1 MEKFL
6 FKEKLYLLIV
16 LFLALVISGLS
27 TVSYAQPAQYCAKK
41 NIGDADCRA
50 DTTGKSVTIL
60 DNAIW
65 YGEFI
70 GNCSNVNLAG
80 CGSDNDTNG
89 YAMDANFNYPGT
101 NYIAT
106 DNKVDVFDY
115 AVWIQGFLADTGN
128 TATPTST
135 PAITNGATITPI
147 ITMTPPVGTP
157 TITPTQQPNTGTAFP
172 TAEGFGA
179 QSKGGKG
186 GKVIYVSNLNGSG
199 SGSFREC
206 ALATGARTCIF
217 RVAGNIN
224 LGGDLIITSPY
235 LTVAGHSAPGDGITF
250 TGGSISIQT
259 HNVIFRY
266 VRSRASFDGIQL
278 RGVNAHDI
286 ILDHVTST
294 WGEDENM
301 STYTGSNDRVK
312 DVSIQWSII
321 AEGLTP
327 HSKGLLLGYA
337 TNISVHHNL
346 FAHNDE
352 RNPRCQVGDIDVVN
366 NAIYNYGGSNGWC
379 DTKHGP
385 VRINY
390 IGNYTKKG
398 PDSVNAPE
406 MKGDSGVAIYA
417 KGNMGPNR
425 TSDSGDEWAVIGGSY
440 TKSSTRFPYIQVTT
454 TSASQAWEQVL
465 AQAGASARLDAN
477 GAFVA
482 NRDSAD
488 TRIVTEARNGTGQ
501 LKSSAPSL
509 PTLASGTP
517 YPDADQDGMSD
528 TWETAKGLSVGTADH
543 NGDKDGDSVTNL
555 EEFLGGTTP

>member
-6 FKEKLYLLIV
+6 LKEKLHLLIV
-16 LFLALVISGLS
+16 PFLALVIIGLS

-41 NIGDADCRA
+41 YIGDADCKA
-50 DTTGKSVTIL
+50 DNAGKSITIL

-70 GNCSNVNLAG
+70 NNCNTANLAG
-80 CGSDNDTNG
+80 CGIDNDANG
-89 YAMDANFNYPGT
+89 YAMDANFNHPGT

-115 AVWIQGFLADTGN
+115 AVWIQGFLADTGS
-128 TATPTST
+128 TTTPTST
-135 PAITNGATITPI
+135 PAITNGATTTPI

-157 TITPTQQPNTGTAFP
+157 TLIPTQPPNTGGAFP
-172 TAEGFGA
+172 GAEGFGA
-179 QSKGGKG
+179 QAKGGRG
-186 GKVIYVSNLNGSG
+186 GKVIYVTNLSGSG
-199 SGSFREC
+199 AGSFREC

-217 RVAGNIN
+217 RVAGTIN
-224 LGGDLIITSPY
+224 LGSDLIISSPF
-235 LTVAGHSAPGDGITF
+235 LTVAGQSAPGDGIAF
-250 TGGSISIQT
+250 TGGTISIQT
-259 HNVIFRY
+259 HNVIMRY
-266 VRSRASFDGIQL
+266 IRSRGSFDGIQL
-278 RGVNAHDI
+278 RGVEAHDI

-294 WGEDENM
+294 WGVDENM

-312 DVSIQWSII
+312 NVSIQWSII

-352 RNPRCQVGDIDVVN
+352 RNPRCQGGDIDVVN

-379 DTKHGP
+379 DTKHAP
-385 VRINY
+385 VRLNY
-390 IGNYTKKG
+390 VGNYTKKG
-398 PDSVNAPE
+398 PSSVNASE
-406 MKGDSGVAIYA
+406 MRGDSGVTIYA
-417 KGNMGPNR
+417 KGNIGPNR
-425 TSDSGDEWAVIGGSY
+425 TSDSADEWAVVGGSY
-440 TKSSTRFPYIQVTT
+440 TKSTTRFPYAQVTT
-454 TSASQAWEQVL
+454 TSATQAWEEVL

-477 GAFVA
+477 GSFVSM
-482 NRDSAD
+482 RDSAD
-488 TRIVTEARNGTGQ
+488 ARIVTEARNGTGQ
-501 LKSSAPSL
+501 LKSSPGTMPS
-509 PTLASGTP
+509 LASGTP
-517 YPDADQDGMSD
+517 YPDVDQDGMSD